1 MRKIFLL
8 VAFVVFGLYNNDGFA
23 QQKNVVHQ
31 DLFWTGYSLSKKVND
46 AWSVNMKVE
55 DRRFFKNLRPHQQ
68 YIALEGARKVNDK
81 FALTSGLL
89 YFETIFPG
97 NPSSDFKERQ
107 PEFRPYQKVAFKT
120 AIAPQMNFQYTFT
133 AEERIRKSVNG
144 TELGDHYNAY
154 TRLRNKFVIK
164 RKLTHEGAS
173 IPVSAF
179 VFDDYLIHFGK
190 TVKGSWFDQNRI
202 GLGLDYDVL
211 SNLTISNSYFI
222 WYQKIPGA
230 ETYIQ
235 RNIFTIALAQRL

>member
-1 MRKIFLL
+1 MRKLLFLAGFLIFS
-8 VAFVVFGLYNNDGFA
+8 FCNNDGFS
-23 QQKNVVHQ
+23 QQKNIVHQ

-46 AWSVNMKVE
+46 DWSVNMKVE

-68 YIALEGARKVNDK
+68 FIAVEGTGKLNDK

-97 NPSSDFKERQ
+97 NPKADFKERQ
-107 PEFRPYQKVAFKT
+107 PEFRPYQKIAFKT
-120 AIAPQMNFQYTFT
+120 AITPLTSFQYAFT
-133 AEERIRKSVNG
+133 VEERIRKSVNG
-144 TELGDHYNAY
+144 GELGDHYNAY
-154 TRLRNKFVIK
+154 TRLRNKFVVK
-164 RKLTHEGAS
+164 RQLTGEGAG

-190 TVKGSWFDQNRI
+190 TVKGSWFDQNRV
-202 GLGLDYDVL
+202 GFGLDYEVL

-222 WYQKIPGA
+222 WYQKIPEA
-230 ETYIQ
+230 ETYVQ